1 MRLKWLIPGTGLLFL
16 TLLIACGSDD
26 PSGPP
31 GVLELNNQ
39 HLAPLW
45 TVSKGQELGCGG
57 TGVAGGHVGGTGD
70 FSSLGESTVDVS
82 AAWDVPNLIQTT
94 PQYTPVGPASGPV
107 APVLG
112 QSDYPFAFHYD
123 PETGDCQQT
132 VEATGKVVLTAAN
145 GDRLYADIT
154 GGEAHKLDFIIDG
167 DGVETFTR
175 TMVTGGTGQ
184 FSDAAGSFVV
194 HTIVRL
200 TPTFRFEIT
209 LAEILPGGTLTY

>member
-1 MRLKWLIPGTGLLFL
+1 MRSKRLIPATALL
-16 TLLIACGSDD
+16 LLGILLACSSDA

-39 HLAPLW
+39 HLTPLW
-45 TVSKGQELGCGG
+45 TVSKDQELGCGG
-57 TGVAGGHVGGTGD
+57 TGVAGGYVGGTGD

-94 PQYTPVGPASGPV
+94 PQFTPVGPATGPV

-123 PETGDCQQT
+123 PATGECQQT

-145 GDRLYADIT
+145 GDRLFADIT

-167 DGVETFTR
+167 DGVETFTQ
-175 TMVTGGTGQ
+175 TVVTGGTGQ
-184 FSDAAGSFVV
+184 FSNATGSFVV

-200 TPTFRFEIT
+200 KPTFTFEIT